1 MDVYMGTIFAFAFN
15 YPPEGCMS
23 CNGQQ
28 LSAQQNQALYALL
41 AFSFGGSGTTFNLPN
56 LVGRAPIGMGP
67 NFNFAG
73 TYGSATSTGTGSVG
87 FSVPLPAHTH
97 TTKVNLKVNSA
108 VQVSTN
114 SAGNAYAPSNTTG
127 YLGATPNTG
136 FGAAAIWTG
145 TMTGT
150 QTLSGVSSTDG
161 GTTVTVDTAGSTNT
175 TVQAPVQ
182 ISVPTFSPSLAIN
195 FCIIAQGLWPSRQ

>member
-1 MDVYMGTIFAFAFN
+1 MDVYTGTIFSFAFN
-15 YPPEGCMS
+15 YPPYGCMT
-23 CNGQQ
+23 CNGQP
-28 LSAQQNQALYALL
+28 LNVQQNQALYALL
-41 AFSFGGSGTTFNLPN
+41 GVAFGGSGTTFNLPN
-56 LVGRAPIGMGP
+56 LVGRAPVGMGA

-73 TYGSATSTGTGSVG
+73 TYGNATSTGTGSVS

-97 TTKVNLKVNSA
+97 TAQVNLKVNSA

-114 SAGNAYAPSNTTG
+114 SAGNAFAPSNTTG
-127 YLGATPNTG
+127 YLGATPTTG

-145 TMTGT
+145 TMSGT

-161 GTTVTVDTAGSTNT
+161 GSTVTVNSAGSTNAN
-175 TVQAPVQ
+175 VQAPVQ
-182 ISVPTFSPSLAIN
+182 VSVPTVSPSLAIN